1 MLVAV
6 SQVDGMA
13 LEEERMVMQSLYEA
27 DGNDYGHSC
36 NRSQENRH
44 SHIPR
49 QINDCLP
56 QSSMCRDGRVAANLR
71 RR

>member
-6 SQVDGMA
+6 SQVDSIA
-13 LEEERMVMQSLYEA
+13 LEERMVQSLYEE
-27 DGNDYGHSC
+27 DGNDYGYSC

-56 QSSMCRDGRVAANLR
+56 QSSVCRDRRVAANLR